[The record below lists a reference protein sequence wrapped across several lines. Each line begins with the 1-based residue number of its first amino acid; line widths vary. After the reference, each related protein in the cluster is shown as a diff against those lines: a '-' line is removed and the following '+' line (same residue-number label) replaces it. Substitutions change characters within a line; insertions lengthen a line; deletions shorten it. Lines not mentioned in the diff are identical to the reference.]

1 MPQTVCA
8 VIPARYASTR
18 FPGKPLAE
26 LAGEPMIAHVCR
38 RVSRATTV
46 HRVIVATDDQ
56 RIADA
61 VEKCGSEALLTRSD
75 HPTGTDRLA
84 EVAAQIDSDLVV
96 NVQGDEP
103 LIDPRMVDQAVRPLL
118 DNAGLRMGTLA
129 GRIHSVEDF
138 FSPHVVKVVT
148 RHDGRALYFSRA
160 PIPWPRDLTRE
171 ELALRLSELQLLRH
185 IGLYVYRRS
194 LLLEYPTWPATS
206 LEQLENLEQLRA
218 LEQGVDIHVAE
229 TALDCHG
236 VDTPEDLER
245 VSALLAS
252 EKNN

>member
-1 MPQTVCA
+1 MPKTVTA

-38 RVSRATTV
+38 RVSRATTIA
-46 HRVIVATDDQ
+46 RVIVATDDQ
-56 RIADA
+56 RIAAA
-61 VEKCGSEALLTRSD
+61 VEACGGEAMLTRSD

-84 EVAAQIDSDLVV
+84 EVAGRIDSDLVV

-103 LIDPRMVDQAVRPLL
+103 LIDPQMVDQAVQPLL
-118 DNAGLRMGTLA
+118 DNANLLMGTLA
-129 GRIHSVEDF
+129 SRITQAEDF

-148 RHDGRALYFSRA
+148 RCNGLALYFSRA
-160 PIPWPRDLTRE
+160 PIPWPRDLSRD
-171 ELALRLSELQLLRH
+171 ELEGALAGLRLLRH

-194 LLLEYPTWPATS
+194 LLLDYPTWPKTP
-206 LEQLENLEQLRA
+206 LEQLESLEQLRA
-218 LEQGVDIHVAE
+218 LEQGIDIHVAE
-229 TALDCHG
+229 TGLSCHG
-236 VDTPEDLER
+236 VDTPQDLER
-245 VSALLAS
+245 VAALLAS